1 MLVLPGMFCLS
12 AALSNSLHLLL
23 VPCTS
28 IGLSGRQRQAAAN
41 TANDFMRRLA

>member
-1 MLVLPGMFCLS
+1 MLVLPGMFCFS

-23 VPCTS
+23 VPCAS